1 MPDFPEFNRKTVPGS
16 EDVGRIL
23 AIRYDTKKLSNNVP
37 TKSVL
42 GGAATCSEG
51 FVTCFLKVPLACLGC
66 MAAAVQPSGLGN
78 SRKFVYK
85 TFRTSGRPTQYLNWL
100 LLLQTRLLLFLF
112 AWERIQK
119 SQRPQL
125 LAMVQRLQ
133 KYCPNNVLETL
144 RTG

>member
-66 MAAAVQPSGLGN
+66 MAAAVQPNSLGTLE
-78 SRKFVYK
+78 KKIHK
-85 TFRTSGRPTQYLNWL
+85 TFKTSGRPTW
-100 LLLQTRLLLFLF
+100 
-112 AWERIQK
+112 
-119 SQRPQL
+119 
-125 LAMVQRLQ
+125 
-133 KYCPNNVLETL
+133 
-144 RTG
+144 

>member
-51 FVTCFLKVPLACLGC
+51 FVTCFLKVPLACLGG
-66 MAAAVQPSGLGN
+66 MEAAVEPNSLG
-78 SRKFVYK
+78 SLRKHFTKLSEQVAAPPD
-85 TFRTSGRPTQYLNWL
+85 TF
-100 LLLQTRLLLFLF
+100 
-112 AWERIQK
+112 
-119 SQRPQL
+119 
-125 LAMVQRLQ
+125 
-133 KYCPNNVLETL
+133 
-144 RTG
+144 